1 MEPKGIAIPDRNKS
15 WRKTAVKG
23 KPRPKLLPLS
33 HISSTLRPQQLR
45 SGDSHRKPLGSR
57 NVNLSLII
65 DSSRIQKPS
74 KKTSRRSA
82 SFLGEVLSSSSL
94 VRENGRHRETR
105 SGINVILQESHFQ
118 QSCTSERAS
127 FDDYRQKQ
135 LSVHAI
141 SPSNPSPQS
150 LVGGLQR
157 ALYNLRTLIKVFE
170 NSCEGSRFDILLSVG
185 KWKQLSENETLIIP
199 DSASPVD
206 GECDGNSNSDRAY
219 VLHHPNL
226 QPFQKFTRR
235 NMSDVRIAINSE
247 LTFKLNGKTLWV
259 PYWKIAQV

>member
-1 MEPKGIAIPDRNKS
+1 MGSKSVVIPDRNNL
-15 WRKTAVKG
+15 WRKTAVKE

-33 HISSTLRPQQLR
+33 HISSTLKAQHREESPL
-45 SGDSHRKPLGSR
+45 RKPLGSR
-57 NVNLSLII
+57 NVNVSLII
-65 DSSRIQKPS
+65 DSSRIQKPP
-74 KKTSRRSA
+74 KKVSRCSA
-82 SFLGEVLSSSSL
+82 SLLGEVLSSSSL
-94 VRENGRHRETR
+94 VRQNGRQRETR
-105 SGINVILQESHFQ
+105 SGINVILKDSHFQ
-118 QSCTSERAS
+118 QSRPSGKAS

-141 SPSNPSPQS
+141 SPSNSSSQS

-157 ALYNLRTLIKVFE
+157 ALYNLRTLIKVVE

-185 KWKQLSENETLIIP
+185 TWKQLSENETLIIP
-199 DSASPVD
+199 DSTSPVD
-206 GECDGNSNSDRAY
+206 GDHGGYGERAY

-247 LTFKLNGKTLWV
+247 LTFKLTGKTLWV